1 MGLADRDDMRSER
14 QDEHFFNR
22 RGEPPRT
29 SKLAIVLFLLGTGFA
44 GGPRPAVAQA
54 EQPTPAPA
62 PAPESPH
69 VQKKQLCDY
78 LDEQIKWIDAMA
90 RQPQSGRKQDWL
102 SARRKE
108 ARDEQFRIRC

>member
-14 QDEHFFNR
+14 QDEHFNR
-22 RGEPPRT
+22 RSEPPGT
-29 SKLAIVLFLLGTGFA
+29 SRPAIVLFLLVIGFA
-44 GGPRPAVAQA
+44 SGPRPAVAQA
-54 EQPTPAPA
+54 DQTT

-108 ARDEQFRIRC
+108 VRDEQFRIRC